1 MIWPH
6 PWTLADEFFFPPA
19 VKRLKKEADL
29 RNGISKPTKKRV
41 KKKPRDSN
49 SEDMAATPAESA
61 KQMLQRRSYSKKI
74 NYKAIEGLFEDD

>member
-1 MIWPH
+1 MASPVWL
-6 PWTLADEFFFPPA
+6 WTLADEFLFV